1 MRLEGQFV
9 APWLHLTRNVDTPA
23 MCCPPSEKL
32 VYNKPTATS
41 SIYPTVIGIMF
52 TINLAYEISFK
63 SALNPIWNPHFSSV
77 FLVKAPCSSKNHH
90 LPIGFSIFSSKNHH
104 FPSFSHRIFSVF
116 LPSPL
121 HTCSCVPPWSPGRR
135 WPRPGLRPPR
145 GRWPRT
151 GRRALR
157 HNGTRDIYFIFISI
171 YSLFRE
177 SIYIY
182 TYMGLYGYIYINYT
196 YDYLWLLYIYHIV
209 VGI

>member
-77 FLVKAPCSSKNHH
+77 FLVKAPCSSKYVRCLNYPLVIFQFFHPKITIFHH
-90 LPIGFSIFSSKNHH
+90 FPIGFSLYSSLRRST
-104 FPSFSHRIFSVF
+104 PAAVF
-116 LPSPL
+116 R
-121 HTCSCVPPWSPGRR
+121 HGAQDED
-135 WPRPGLRPPR
+135 G
-145 GRWPRT
+145 
-151 GRRALR
+151 RALGSVHLVGVGR
-157 HNGTRDIYFIFISI
+157 ALGEELLDITEPGTSI
-171 YSLFRE
+171 LYS
-177 SIYIY
+177 
-182 TYMGLYGYIYINYT
+182 
-196 YDYLWLLYIYHIV
+196 
-209 VGI
+209 